1 MRSTVGRVGRALVV
15 LAALAAPLGAQQ
27 QPLPR
32 WYLTVAGEYGHA
44 LGAAGDHMGGS
55 GGIAFTGAWRMS
67 RRSPFTLRM
76 SGHTLIYGSE
86 TNSYPVLPGLDV
98 DVTTTNVLAAFAVG
112 PQFVAGGPPVEAYVF
127 AVGGGT
133 YIGTYSQVSGDEG
146 DVESEVDD
154 FAWSGEAGGGFLFH
168 LNNVVAIDVGAR
180 YTYTGEITYLPE
192 GQVYSGGGEPL
203 LARVTGNVAVMV
215 YHLGVT
221 MRLGG
226 GVRQPPPVKE
236 PIP

>member
-1 MRSTVGRVGRALVV
+1 MRTAIGGAV
-15 LAALAAPLGAQQ
+15 LAMAAFAWAAPLRAQQ
-27 QPLPR
+27 PHPLPR
-32 WYLTVAGEYGHA
+32 WYVGVAGEYGHA
-44 LGAAGDHMGGS
+44 LGDAGDDMGGG
-55 GGIAFTGAWRMS
+55 GGILFTGAWRMG
-67 RRSPFTLRM
+67 RRSPFALRM

-98 DVTTTNVLAAFAVG
+98 DVTTTNLFATFGVG

-133 YIGTYSQVSGDEG
+133 YMGTYSQVSGDEG
-146 DVESEVDD
+146 DVESQVDD
-154 FAWSGEAGGGFLFH
+154 FAWSAETGGGFLIH
-168 LNNVVAIDVGAR
+168 LNPAVAIDVGAR
-180 YTYTGEITYLPE
+180 YQYIGEITYLPQ

-203 LARVTGNVAVMV
+203 LTRVTSDVSVML

-226 GVRQPPPVKE
+226 GVRARPAKDSE
-236 PIP
+236 P